1 MYKHALL
8 FGALL
13 SALGIGLYLGTGRA
27 SVTALI
33 PTLGF
38 GIPLLL
44 CGLIARKESY
54 RMHAM
59 HAAVLFGLLGVLGGF
74 GMGIP
79 KLIKGNQSAA
89 VYGQIVMAV
98 LSLVFV
104 VLCIRS
110 FVAVRKARE
119 AAAES

>member
-13 SALGIGLYLGTGRA
+13 SALGIALYLGTGRA
-27 SVTALI
+27 SMTALI

-38 GIPLLL
+38 GLPLLV
-44 CGLIARKESY
+44 CGFLARKESL

-59 HAAVLFGLLGVLGGF
+59 HGAALFGLLGVLGGF

-79 KLIKGNQSAA
+79 KLLKGNQSP
-89 VYGQIVMAV
+89 AV
-98 LSLVFV
+98 LGQLVMGVLCLVFV
-104 VLCIRS
+104 YLCVQS

-119 AAAES
+119 ASDDA